1 MNDINEL
8 IHQKYA
14 INSTDSSY
22 YMNRIDKNSILNDI
36 CFGPRMY
43 VFKTL

>member
-1 MNDINEL
+1 MNNINEL

-14 INSTDSSY
+14 INFTDSSY
-22 YMNRIDKNSILNDI
+22 YMNRIDKNSILNI

-43 VFKTL
+43 DFKTL